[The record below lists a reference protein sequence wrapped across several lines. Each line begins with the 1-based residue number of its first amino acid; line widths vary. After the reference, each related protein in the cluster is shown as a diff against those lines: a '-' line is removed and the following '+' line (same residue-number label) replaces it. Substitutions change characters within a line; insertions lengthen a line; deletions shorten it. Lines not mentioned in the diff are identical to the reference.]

1 MDRPTQA
8 RRQTLVRNALAGND
22 RLIQCLAE
30 WVGRDLSGYD
40 WQSGLPWRIES
51 EIAFTLKAINRILED
66 HMTAT
71 PHVPPIEIPA
81 CDAQR
86 LGADVDHDLEAAPPD
101 APAQEPALSARL
113 SAFMNG
119 DKSAAR
125 GLAPA
130 DPSVQEQAMRDELC
144 RIFGESH
151 DHSNT

>member
-1 MDRPTQA
+1 MNRPTQA
-8 RRQTLVRNALAGND
+8 RREMLVRSALAGND
-22 RLIQCLAE
+22 RLIQHLAE

-51 EIAFTLKAINRILED
+51 EIAFTLKTINRILED
-66 HMTAT
+66 HMITT
-71 PHVPPIEIPA
+71 PHAPPIEIPV

-86 LGADVDHDLEAAPPD
+86 LGADVDHDLEVAPPD
-101 APAQEPALSARL
+101 APAQEPALWARL

-125 GLAPA
+125 DLVPG
-130 DPSVQEQAMRDELC
+130 DPSVQERAMRDELC
-144 RIFGESH
+144 RTFGESH